1 MPANAS
7 CATLTTTD
15 PRDGTSV
22 LISKERA
29 SMASIKYLYVTIRYA
44 DGAKSGTVL
53 RAFAF
58 CPAAR
63 FAVYISSKHG

>member
-15 PRDGTSV
+15 PQDGIQFP
-22 LISKERA
+22 ISKERA
-29 SMASIKYLYVTIRYA
+29 SKSAKKYPYITVVYEKDAGFGTMAR
-44 DGAKSGTVL
+44 
-53 RAFAF
+53 RFAF

-63 FAVYISSKHG
+63 FAVYISSKDG